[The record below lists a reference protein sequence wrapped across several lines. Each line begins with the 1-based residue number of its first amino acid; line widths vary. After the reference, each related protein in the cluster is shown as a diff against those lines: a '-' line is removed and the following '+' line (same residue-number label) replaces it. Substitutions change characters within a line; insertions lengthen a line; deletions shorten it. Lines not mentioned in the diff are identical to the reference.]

1 MEINFNEIMES
12 VTQLADNAVQLAKD
26 VASKASK
33 KTGDIVGASK
43 VRMDKLKIEGEIK
56 SAYQKLGA
64 AVYDMAVKDCKDT
77 QLIDQYVAEIT
88 TKKEQVVQLEKQLA
102 ALKKTVICEECKA
115 VNPKDA
121 FFCSR
126 CGAPLPTTEPEA
138 ECEECCEEPCEEPT
152 AEEVIEQAEVDGA
165 DEATAEQVAEEAQ
178 SEEKP
183 EE

>member
-43 VRMDKLKIEGEIK
+43 VRMDKLKTESEIK
-56 SAYQKLGA
+56 AAYQKLGA
-64 AVYDMAVKDCKDT
+64 AVYDMAVKDCQDT

-88 TKKEQVVQLEKQLA
+88 TKKEQVAQLEKQLA

-126 CGAPLPTTEPEA
+126 CGAPLPVAEPEA
-138 ECEECCEEPCEEPT
+138 ACEEACCEKPCEEPA
-152 AEEVIEQAEVDGA
+152 AEEVKEQA
-165 DEATAEQVAEEAQ
+165 
-178 SEEKP
+178 EEKP